1 MWSTQ
6 SFKSL
11 GISLLSAFLIFAAQI
26 FSFAN
31 STNNKSAIKVY
42 HVKLSEDIQPAAGRL
57 IKNAFQAA
65 YDSQADIILI
75 EINTYG
81 GRVDIADS
89 IRSSI
94 LYSEIPTI
102 AFINNNA
109 ASAGALISLAC
120 DSIYMKP
127 GASIG
132 AATVVDGASGEQLPD
147 KYQSYM
153 RGMIRSTAETKGR
166 DPDIA
171 EAMVDER
178 KVVEGI
184 SEAGKVLT
192 LTSVEALKYNMANG
206 IVNNTDEILDQLNIE
221 DYKMIEHKITSSDRF
236 INFLLNPFV
245 NSLLILVIIGG
256 IYFELKTPGLGFPI
270 LAALTGAI
278 LYFAPLII
286 DGTANVWEIL
296 LFVIGIILLLL
307 EIFVIPGFGVAGIAG
322 IICIVAALTFSLVD
336 MGSSPG
342 FEFNFIIG
350 DLLIRAFFRV
360 MVVISIAF
368 GTILFFGDSILNM
381 PGFNRLILTSNQE
394 SEDGFTVKRNELYD
408 LIGKEAIVINQLR
421 PAGKVAIDNQYYQ
434 AISTAYMIEKDTKV
448 IVTGVNGYSLIV
460 RELS

>member
-132 AATVVDGASGEQLPD
+132 AATAVDGASGEQLPD

>member
-31 STNNKSAIKVY
+31 STNNKSATKVY

-178 KVVEGI
+178 KVVDGI

-434 AISTAYMIEKDTKV
+434 AISTAHMIEKDTKV